1 MRRDVKSSEGG
12 MKDKLKGENPSTRYS
27 ELKHLSNC
35 LKKSQ
40 ARACSLEGFAGALMG
55 HFGGVRPAAADGDM
69 FLERGGKAG

>member
-40 ARACSLEGFAGALMG
+40 E
-55 HFGGVRPAAADGDM
+55 
-69 FLERGGKAG
+69 